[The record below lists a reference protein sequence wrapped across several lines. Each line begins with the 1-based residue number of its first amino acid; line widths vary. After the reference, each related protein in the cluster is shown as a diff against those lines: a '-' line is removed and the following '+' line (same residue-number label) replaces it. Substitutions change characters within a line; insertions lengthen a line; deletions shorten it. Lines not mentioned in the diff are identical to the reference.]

1 MLRLRARAEA
11 GRSVRRLRACCR
23 HGNKKNKV
31 LLSCPGSRAANSPLF
46 LILTVHLPA
55 RARTGVSETTAEV
68 GGIAPA
74 GSRLAASYC
83 CRERYTADGEQ
94 FAVLWAGVR
103 PLSWEGTHCVR
114 VTSEARE
121 EQVMRAARERGQPAH
136 FPSGRQR
143 GSGKAA
149 LISAGMARAYSG
161 SADPGQQL
169 ELVPTYLFPRP
180 PFLMLRWSTHPT
192 IIQLRTGRVPEM

>member
-1 MLRLRARAEA
+1 MET
-11 GRSVRRLRACCR
+11 RRIRY
-23 HGNKKNKV
+23 
-31 LLSCPGSRAANSPLF
+31 SCPVLARGLQTPLSSQSQQF
-46 LILTVHLPA
+46 IYLRVPEQ
-55 RARTGVSETTAEV
+55 GFSETTAEV

-121 EQVMRAARERGQPAH
+121 EQVMRAARERGQPVH

-169 ELVPTYLFPRP
+169 ELVPTYLFPRLASSLSLYPPSP